1 MVRSSRQF
9 KERARVLDE
18 FIYLVY
24 GTVVSQKDL
33 ERVNTKKIIDISD
46 GVVMTELLDRAKF
59 LVQGSEMPSKSD
71 RNSFLLKSK

>member
-1 MVRSSRQF
+1 M
-9 KERARVLDE
+9 LDE

-33 ERVNTKKIIDISD
+33 ERVNTKKTIDITD

-59 LVQGSEMPSKSD
+59 LCQGSEMPSKSE
-71 RNSFLLKSK
+71 RNLFLLKPKEQILSSYI

>member
-1 MVRSSRQF
+1 M
-9 KERARVLDE
+9 
-18 FIYLVY
+18 
-24 GTVVSQKDL
+24 VSQKDL